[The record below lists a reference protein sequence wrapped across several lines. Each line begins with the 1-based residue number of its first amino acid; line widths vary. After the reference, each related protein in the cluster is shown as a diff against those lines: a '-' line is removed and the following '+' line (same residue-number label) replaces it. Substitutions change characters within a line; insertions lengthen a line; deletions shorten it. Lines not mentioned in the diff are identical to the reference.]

1 MDDVVKLKASLLQ
14 AEERLASTLKERD
27 AAGKEVQRLKEMN
40 QRGGAELQKAISAC
54 FPLTSLGGQGCGSV
68 WCLSFWGV
76 ALHGVPIAWNL
87 NGDAATSLNFLA
99 CP

>member
-40 QRGGAELQKAISAC
+40 QRGGQELQKAISAFSFGC
-54 FPLTSLGGQGCGSV
+54 LGRGVGP
-68 WCLSFWGV
+68 WCLS
-76 ALHGVPIAWNL
+76 
-87 NGDAATSLNFLA
+87 
-99 CP
+99 